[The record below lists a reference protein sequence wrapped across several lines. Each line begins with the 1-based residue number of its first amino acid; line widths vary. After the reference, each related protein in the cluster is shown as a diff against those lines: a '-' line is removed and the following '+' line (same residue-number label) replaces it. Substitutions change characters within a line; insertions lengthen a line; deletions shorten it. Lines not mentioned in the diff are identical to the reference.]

1 MSRTIEA
8 IMRHM
13 TPPSNRVTNQPNGT
27 EKLEREFTV
36 REAALCLVGSEIR
49 PRHDAVSLQRARRL
63 RRQGSGRQERP
74 GPNDTRAAGRIDS
87 AGHC

>member
-27 EKLEREFTV
+27 EKLEREY
-36 REAALCLVGSEIR
+36 RCKEAALCLVGSEIR
-49 PRHDAVSLQRARRL
+49 TRHDAVSLQRARRL
-63 RRQGSGRQERP
+63 RW
-74 GPNDTRAAGRIDS
+74 
-87 AGHC
+87 